1 MKLNSRS
8 FISAGS
14 VVGLLIGLSFSGV
27 ALAHDHRAGDISVEH
42 SYARATMPGQ
52 TSGGAYLTLENKG
65 KQNDTLISAQ
75 SPAAQSVEI
84 HTMSMTADH
93 VMRMREVGSIELK
106 AQEKIVM
113 KPGDGYH
120 IMLLGLKAPL
130 KAGDKLPLTLTFK
143 KSGKVETSISIEE
156 SSAKNTDAK
165 IEKHQH

>member
-1 MKLNSRS
+1 MNIRS
-8 FISAGS
+8 LTFTCCT
-14 VVGLLIGLSFSGV
+14 LLISSA
-27 ALAHDHRAGDISVEH
+27 ALAHDYRAGDIH
-42 SYARATMPGQ
+42 IDHPYARASVAGQ
-52 TSGGAYLTLENKG
+52 TSGAAYLTLENKG
-65 KQNDTLISAQ
+65 RQNDSLIAAQ

-113 KPGDGYH
+113 QPGDGYH

-143 KSGKVETSISIEE
+143 KAGKVETSVSVED
-156 SSAKNTDAK
+156 SKAKAPETK
-165 IEKHQH
+165 QHQH